1 MVQIMMSGLPSGL
14 KLREISFRQ
23 VACRFSLPKPVMFP
37 QWNGRCIGIRCLP
50 EALRGDDS
58 SAVDAG
64 QVVIS
69 FLVSFTQSFFLIHN
83 EQFKG
88 VGIE

>member
-1 MVQIMMSGLPSGL
+1 MGVAL
-14 KLREISFRQ
+14 EYDAFR
-23 VACRFSLPKPVMFP
+23 KP
-37 QWNGRCIGIRCLP
+37 
-50 EALRGDDS
+50 LRGDDS

-64 QVVIS
+64 QVVLS